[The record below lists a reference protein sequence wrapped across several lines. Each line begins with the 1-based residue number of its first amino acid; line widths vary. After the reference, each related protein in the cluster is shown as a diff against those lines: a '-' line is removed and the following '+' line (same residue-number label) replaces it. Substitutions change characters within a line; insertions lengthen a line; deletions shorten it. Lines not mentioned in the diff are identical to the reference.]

1 MSVQHIGADEF
12 STEELAQI
20 LGACLD
26 SDEPEPDEIERALLY
41 AERVGCTGEAS
52 INTASE

>member
-1 MSVQHIGADEF
+1 MSIQHIGAAEL
-12 STEELAQI
+12 STEEIAQI
-20 LGACLD
+20 LGASLD

-41 AERVGCTGEAS
+41 AERVGCVGEAS

>member
-1 MSVQHIGADEF
+1 MSIQHVGASEL
-12 STEELAQI
+12 SAEELAQ
-20 LGACLD
+20 LLEVGLEEDGPKLD
-26 SDEPEPDEIERALLY
+26 VIECALLY

>member
-1 MSVQHIGADEF
+1 MSIQHIGASEL
-12 STEELAQI
+12 SAEELAR
-20 LGACLD
+20 LLEVGLE